1 MDTLQTTS
9 LGSALVFSVLAGTI
23 IGVERQMS
31 RNSRKHLGMR
41 DFGLVALMGFLASV
55 LSPVYPFIF
64 PMAFLGVML
73 FAIVV
78 FWFES
83 LHRKEEGKYA
93 GVTTILTFVI
103 TFLIASLSVLHL
115 EFWFLATIM
124 VLVLM
129 MLEQKQELH
138 TFVTTID
145 RGEVFDFSL
154 LLAIVLIITPLIPDG
169 SGITIP
175 LYSTE
180 MHAWTTGKIPFQTL
194 WKVSYFVS
202 LMSFGAHFITKYIR
216 GKYSLPIAAFFGGL
230 VSSLA
235 TVALIM
241 KQSKT
246 QKISHDSIVLAYLAS
261 ATGSILK
268 DFVIAFGVFGAVF
281 MEKITLPFIAI
292 LCLMMTMTIMA
303 FRKSKEGKESIK
315 ITDRPIPLYFI
326 AKFVMIILV
335 LTIINQV
342 LNSLF
347 TESWIKVINLF
358 LSGFVSSAGALAA
371 THGVN
376 LDDTYLGVAVLL
388 ILLGSILAKFCYIIK
403 HMPFKTWHLFG
414 LPIVYMIIVG
424 AITFSITFL

>member
-1 MDTLQTTS
+1 
-9 LGSALVFSVLAGTI
+9 
-23 IGVERQMS
+23 
-31 RNSRKHLGMR
+31 MR
-41 DFGLVALMGFLASV
+41 H
-55 LSPVYPFIF
+55 
-64 PMAFLGVML
+64 
-73 FAIVV
+73 
-78 FWFES
+78 E
-83 LHRKEEGKYA
+83 
-93 GVTTILTFVI
+93 
-103 TFLIASLSVLHL
+103 
-115 EFWFLATIM
+115 
-124 VLVLM
+124 
-129 MLEQKQELH
+129 
-138 TFVTTID
+138 
-145 RGEVFDFSL
+145 
-154 LLAIVLIITPLIPDG
+154 
-169 SGITIP
+169 
-175 LYSTE
+175 
-180 MHAWTTGKIPFQTL
+180 
-194 WKVSYFVS
+194 
-202 LMSFGAHFITKYIR
+202 
-216 GKYSLPIAAFFGGL
+216 
-230 VSSLA
+230 
-235 TVALIM
+235 
-241 KQSKT
+241 
-246 QKISHDSIVLAYLAS
+246 
-261 ATGSILK
+261 K
-268 DFVIAFGVFGAVF
+268 DA
-281 MEKITLPFIAI
+281 KITLPFIAI